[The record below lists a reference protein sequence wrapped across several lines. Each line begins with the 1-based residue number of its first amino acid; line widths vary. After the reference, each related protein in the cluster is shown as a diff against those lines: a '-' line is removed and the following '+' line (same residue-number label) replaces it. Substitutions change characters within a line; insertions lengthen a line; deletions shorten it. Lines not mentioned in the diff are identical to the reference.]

1 MKPDSADRRIKARY
15 AAQCLQVNLRE
26 RGFFGRGQKPT
37 TVCCLDMNRYGM
49 GLLSPRPIEAG
60 SRLFLDFRGKYI
72 SETNVRARVV
82 DCYPY
87 QSGFRVSVQFTNF
100 VSGRSYSRTV
110 DNALS
115 RIEGIYNRF
124 AS

>member
-1 MKPDSADRRIKARY
+1 MMPDSADRRIKERY
-15 AAQCLQVNLRE
+15 AAQCLKVSLRE
-26 RGFFGRGQKPT
+26 RGFFGREKKPT

-49 GLLSPRPIEAG
+49 GILSPRPVEPG
-60 SRLFLDFRGKYI
+60 SRLLLDFHGKYI
-72 SETNVRARVV
+72 SETNVRAMVV

-87 QSGFRVSVQFTNF
+87 QSGFRVGVQFTNF
-100 VSGRSYSRTV
+100 LCQRSYSRAV

-115 RIEGIYNRF
+115 RIEAIYNRY